1 MALTASLPEN
11 LVVLRGQTQKNVNR
25 TVLDLLVKRFSQN
38 EPLQALDLPCGNME
52 FLSYL
57 QTLFPN
63 ASLCGADIAP
73 PRTNERNIPFVAMDL
88 TREFPIPAQ
97 QQFDLVTSISGV
109 MMFSNTLSFVRNC
122 VARLKPGG
130 TFVLTNDNS
139 ATILDRLAYL
149 LLARH
154 RMFRPVY
161 DDSEEVTQN
170 VPIQELIRLLRTNG
184 ITIEDVQ
191 YTSFYAKD
199 ILYLPFALLAYPF
212 QLLYLL
218 RLNTRLPDGLKWKM
232 YPFRHFF
239 GKHYIITGVKGH

>member
-1 MALTASLPEN
+1 MPLTASLPET
-11 LVVLRGQTQKNVNR
+11 LAVVRGQTQKNVNR
-25 TVLDLLVKRFSQN
+25 TVLTSLINRFSKN
-38 EPLQALDLPCGNME
+38 EPLRALDLPCGNTE

-57 QTLFPN
+57 QSLFPE

-73 PRTNERNIPFVAMDL
+73 PRENQHHIPFVAMDL
-88 TREFPIPAQ
+88 TRDFPIPVQ

-139 ATILDRLAYL
+139 ATIIDRLAYL
-149 LLARH
+149 FLGRY
-154 RMFRPVY
+154 RMFRTVY

-170 VPIQELIRLLRTNG
+170 VPIQELIRLLRTHG
-184 ITIEDVQ
+184 ITIESIK
-191 YTSFYAKD
+191 YESFYAKD
-199 ILYLPFALLAYPF
+199 LLYLPFALLVYPF

-218 RLNTRLPDGLKWKM
+218 RLHTSLPKELKWQM

-239 GKHYIITGVKGH
+239 GKHYIITGVKAE

>member
-1 MALTASLPEN
+1 MVTTTALPDN
-11 LVVLRGQTQKNVNR
+11 LVVQRAQTQKGVNL
-25 TVLDLLVKRFSQN
+25 TVLTGLLHRFN
-38 EPLQALDLPCGNME
+38 PQAPIRVLDLPCGNME

-73 PRTNERNIPFVAMDL
+73 PRSNPQSIPFVAMDL
-88 TREFPIPAQ
+88 TRDFPLPDQ
-97 QQFDLVTSISGV
+97 PQFDLVTSISGV

-130 TFVLTNDNS
+130 TFILTNDNS
-139 ATILDRLAYL
+139 ATIIDRLAYL

-170 VPIQELIRLLRTNG
+170 VPIQELIRLLRTHG

-199 ILYLPFALLAYPF
+199 IIYLPFALLAYPF
-212 QLLYLL
+212 QLLYLK
-218 RLNTRLPDGLKWKM
+218 RLHTRLPDGLKWKM